1 MNKNRKRKTETSI
14 LKRLDFRKIIVWTLA
29 IGVFAFAGVCGLI
42 FETLQDVEPI
52 TKDYLKQQS
61 TQRSEVL
68 SSGGERLYYA
78 PNPTKKEYVSMED
91 IPLNLQNAVVSIED
105 ERFYNHDGVDIKGLL
120 RAVVINLVSS
130 ASPGGSTIN
139 MQVSKNLL
147 TSTDKS
153 IARKIKDIYY
163 AYEMDK
169 ALDKSEVLELYLN
182 SMGLGRGAEGVQAG
196 ARVYFN
202 KDVKDLTLEEC
213 AMLAGIT
220 KHPSKY
226 SVYTTA
232 RLEGNE
238 TKEEL
243 ENRLKFYEN
252 TEDTEVL
259 SVEKNMIDK
268 IYYWGLIDS
277 DYYKKLKSGTLL
289 VRKAILNQDAR
300 DRQLTVLMKMHELGY
315 ISDNQYQEAKNAELN
330 IQLPPPDNSVVS
342 YIEELVYTEVVDLL
356 MEHGYSKEEAL
367 SLYYDGGLQ
376 IQTSIDKKMQ
386 SILEEEFNNRE
397 NFPDTQFD
405 SNGIPQ
411 PQASMVVTDYRTGEI
426 KALLGGREV
435 KGNRIFNRA
444 ITPRQTGSTI
454 KPLSVFTPA
463 IDMGRSQSE
472 IESDIRGGYK
482 FEKNQKWNPGTTTK
496 AKENMTL
503 RKGLAKS
510 SNTVTIKVAES
521 LGDTYEEAVDVMVDY
536 LDNFGLTTIID
547 SPAVKNNDL
556 NFSSLTLG
564 GLVKGVSPL
573 EMASAYGVLANKGI
587 YVEPTI
593 VNKISFK
600 NNEIVIQNTSR
611 QHRVVDQEVA
621 YIMTDMLS
629 AVVDDY
635 GTGKRAEIET
645 GMPVSGKTGTTN
657 GNREAWFIG
666 YTPYYVASTLVSD
679 DEGTR
684 GVAGG
689 SGTSAN
695 VWSKVM
701 SKIHENLEVIEF
713 EQPSNVEFKNINLT
727 TGQVVSGTGEDI
739 DKAGFI
745 KKKD

>member
-252 TEDTEVL
+252 
-259 SVEKNMIDK
+259 
-268 IYYWGLIDS
+268 
-277 DYYKKLKSGTLL
+277 
-289 VRKAILNQDAR
+289 A
-300 DRQLTVLMKMHELGY
+300 
-315 ISDNQYQEAKNAELN
+315 
-330 IQLPPPDNSVVS
+330 
-342 YIEELVYTEVVDLL
+342 
-356 MEHGYSKEEAL
+356 
-367 SLYYDGGLQ
+367 
-376 IQTSIDKKMQ
+376 
-386 SILEEEFNNRE
+386 
-397 NFPDTQFD
+397 
-405 SNGIPQ
+405 
-411 PQASMVVTDYRTGEI
+411 
-426 KALLGGREV
+426 
-435 KGNRIFNRA
+435 
-444 ITPRQTGSTI
+444 
-454 KPLSVFTPA
+454 
-463 IDMGRSQSE
+463 
-472 IESDIRGGYK
+472 
-482 FEKNQKWNPGTTTK
+482 
-496 AKENMTL
+496 
-503 RKGLAKS
+503 
-510 SNTVTIKVAES
+510 
-521 LGDTYEEAVDVMVDY
+521 
-536 LDNFGLTTIID
+536 
-547 SPAVKNNDL
+547 
-556 NFSSLTLG
+556 
-564 GLVKGVSPL
+564 
-573 EMASAYGVLANKGI
+573 
-587 YVEPTI
+587 
-593 VNKISFK
+593 
-600 NNEIVIQNTSR
+600 
-611 QHRVVDQEVA
+611 
-621 YIMTDMLS
+621 
-629 AVVDDY
+629 
-635 GTGKRAEIET
+635 
-645 GMPVSGKTGTTN
+645 
-657 GNREAWFIG
+657 
-666 YTPYYVASTLVSD
+666 
-679 DEGTR
+679 
-684 GVAGG
+684 
-689 SGTSAN
+689 
-695 VWSKVM
+695 
-701 SKIHENLEVIEF
+701 
-713 EQPSNVEFKNINLT
+713 
-727 TGQVVSGTGEDI
+727 
-739 DKAGFI
+739 
-745 KKKD
+745 